1 MNSICKEGKN
11 NNACNRE
18 TERIKQKGHKCK
30 KWIANQNFLN
40 NNRMERQGIR
50 EGVWSQG
57 VQYSI
62 CKILTSHK
70 IHLQIL
76 KALVINNKIVN
87 GLKNL
92 LIYIVAKRWITL

>member
-1 MNSICKEGKN
+1 MDMHVH
-11 NNACNRE
+11 
-18 TERIKQKGHKCK
+18 T
-30 KWIANQNFLN
+30 ANQNFLN

-70 IHLQIL
+70 IHLRIL
-76 KALVINNKIVN
+76 KALGINNKIVN
-87 GLKNL
+87 VLKNL
-92 LIYIVAKRWITL
+92 LIYIVGKRWITGLTVLRKQVEGIPLVFEAFEFSQIL

>member
-1 MNSICKEGKN
+1 MDIHVH
-11 NNACNRE
+11 
-18 TERIKQKGHKCK
+18 T
-30 KWIANQNFLN
+30 ANQNFLN
-40 NNRMERQGIR
+40 SNRMERQGIR

-70 IHLQIL
+70 IHLRIL
-76 KALVINNKIVN
+76 KALGINNKIVN
-87 GLKNL
+87 VLKKL